1 MQWVEGDK
9 QFTWGHLELGSLG
22 EVASRWWI
30 QAACRKCPRLL
41 WLPPRHRQVQSM
53 PWRWWHHTRE
63 ECSIGRKN
71 KQIKGKFLGGEI
83 GHQAPPCCCSVDK
96 SCPALCNPVNC
107 SMPGLPVPHSL
118 PEFPQIRVHWVGDAI
133 QSSHP
138 LPPPS
143 PPASNLSQHQSLFQ
157 QVGSSHQV
165 TKVLKLQLSGSVVKN
180 SPANAEGPGSIP
192 GSGRCPGEGNGT
204 HSSILAWRVPWTGE
218 PGRLQSTGSQK
229 SRIRLSV

>member
-96 SCPALCNPVNC
+96 SCPTLCNPVNC
-107 SMPGLPVPHSL
+107 SARPPCPSQSPRVSSNSCPLSRWCHPIISSSATPFSSSL
-118 PEFPQIRVHWVGDAI
+118 Q
-133 QSSHP
+133 P
-138 LPPPS
+138 LPTSESFPTS
-143 PPASNLSQHQSLFQ
+143 WFFSSGDQSIEAS
-157 QVGSSHQV
+157 
-165 TKVLKLQLSGSVVKN
+165 
-180 SPANAEGPGSIP
+180 A
-192 GSGRCPGEGNGT
+192 
-204 HSSILAWRVPWTGE
+204 
-218 PGRLQSTGSQK
+218 
-229 SRIRLSV
+229 